1 MQDVLVACHGRKMK
15 RRALVHVAG
24 RDVDW
29 SVREQ
34 ADNFDVP
41 MKRCI
46 VESGAHLIIAVVH
59 TGSGMEQKV
68 SDLSVASCGG
78 KVQRRQLMLI
88 PGGDR
93 GVVVDELLRCF
104 ELAMTSCVV
113 QCCATVLVA
122 VVGPPS
128 FVKKFTDAVLMAMHG
143 GVAHGGEMIFGP

>member
-1 MQDVLVACHGRKMK
+1 MACHGSKMK

-24 RDVDW
+24 RDVDG

-34 ADNFDVP
+34 ADDFDVP

-46 VESGAHLIIAVVH
+46 VEGGAHLIIAVVH
-59 TGSGMEQKV
+59 AGSGMEQEV
-68 SDLSVASCGG
+68 SDLSAASGGG
-78 KVQRRQLMLI
+78 KMQRRQLMLI

-104 ELAMTSCVV
+104 ELTMTSCAV
-113 QCCATVLVA
+113 QRCAAVLVA

-128 FVKKFTDAVLMAMHG
+128 SVKKFTDAMLMAMHG
-143 GVAHGGEMIFGP
+143 GVAHGGEMIFRP